1 MVRRVYKRLNGRRG
15 EGGVMS
21 GHILQ
26 GFWGLLI
33 VSLLYHLHG
42 KEGLAWIYL
51 GGVVITLALYI
62 LIATREAK

>member
-1 MVRRVYKRLNGRRG
+1 
-15 EGGVMS
+15 MS